1 MEKLLSLFKL
11 SGKLVWIWICFRE
24 IPLCLAASTITQ
36 TSIHT
41 KSRYMKCIS
50 TAAQPRQK
58 VLWFA
63 ARSHT
68 PSISVPVPLHCIIM
82 QLHCLHCAQR
92 ESCNIQWNEIN
103 CFKWSFPALIEWFN
117 KLTMHYSSS
126 STPQRNLA
134 LRAQCFM
141 GDGQLIAGK
150 SNTRKGKQSLLWTEK
165 DDLFLLRLRYISIL
179 CYIKIIAA

>member
-1 MEKLLSLFKL
+1 
-11 SGKLVWIWICFRE
+11 
-24 IPLCLAASTITQ
+24 
-36 TSIHT
+36 
-41 KSRYMKCIS
+41 MKCIS

-103 CFKWSFPALIEWFN
+103 CFKWSFPTLIEWFN
-117 KLTMHYSSS
+117 KLTMHYSSALCSS
-126 STPQRNLA
+126 STPQRNSA

-150 SNTRKGKQSLLWTEK
+150 CNTRKGEQSLLWSEG
-165 DDLFLLRLRYISIL
+165 DDLCLLCLWYISIL
-179 CYIKIIAA
+179 CNIKIIGH